1 MNQTKQGR
9 SARPVSAVR
18 TVAYLGLVFGP
29 ATGVISAA
37 DVTSIYDVPLMFH
50 AQGLDEKIAELA
62 ANGDLDAIK
71 LLNERMQDREEL
83 KLRKKLF
90 GV

>member
-1 MNQTKQGR
+1 MDKTELNKIAETC
-9 SARPVSAVR
+9 VSMVKN
-18 TVAYLGLVFGP
+18 G
-29 ATGVISAA
+29 GV
-37 DVTSIYDVPLMFH
+37 LEQ
-50 AQGLDEKIAELA
+50 AQLEADEKIAEMA

-71 LLNERMQDREEL
+71 LLSERMQDREEL

>member
-1 MNQTKQGR
+1 MDKTELRKIAENR
-9 SARPVSAVR
+9 V
-18 TVAYLGLVFGP
+18 
-29 ATGVISAA
+29 
-37 DVTSIYDVPLMFH
+37 LMELNGGMLEI
-50 AQGLDEKIAELA
+50 AQLKADEKIAEQA

-83 KLRKKLF
+83 KLRRELF

>member
-1 MNQTKQGR
+1 MTNQTNQINQMDKTELQKIAEDR
-9 SARPVSAVR
+9 V
-18 TVAYLGLVFGP
+18 
-29 ATGVISAA
+29 
-37 DVTSIYDVPLMFH
+37 LMELNGGMLEI
-50 AQGLDEKIAELA
+50 AQLKADEKIAELA

-71 LLNERMQDREEL
+71 LLSERMQDREEL

>member
-1 MNQTKQGR
+1 MDKTELKKI
-9 SARPVSAVR
+9 AETCVSIVKN
-18 TVAYLGLVFGP
+18 G
-29 ATGVISAA
+29 GV
-37 DVTSIYDVPLMFH
+37 LEQ
-50 AQGLDEKIAELA
+50 AQLKADEKIAELA
-62 ANGDLDAIK
+62 ANGDLDAVK

>member
-1 MNQTKQGR
+1 MDKTELQKIAETC
-9 SARPVSAVR
+9 VSMVKNGCVLEQAQ
-18 TVAYLGLVFGP
+18 LE
-29 ATGVISAA
+29 A
-37 DVTSIYDVPLMFH
+37 DK
-50 AQGLDEKIAELA
+50 KIAELA

>member
-1 MNQTKQGR
+1 MDKTELKKI
-9 SARPVSAVR
+9 AETCVSIVKN
-18 TVAYLGLVFGP
+18 G
-29 ATGVISAA
+29 GV
-37 DVTSIYDVPLMFH
+37 LEQ
-50 AQGLDEKIAELA
+50 AQLEADEKIAELV

>member
-1 MNQTKQGR
+1 MTNQANQIDKMDKTELKKI
-9 SARPVSAVR
+9 AETCVSMVEN
-18 TVAYLGLVFGP
+18 G
-29 ATGVISAA
+29 GVLEQAQLKA
-37 DVTSIYDVPLMFH
+37 D
-50 AQGLDEKIAELA
+50 ENIAELA

>member
-1 MNQTKQGR
+1 MTNQTNQIDKMDKTELKKIVETC
-9 SARPVSAVR
+9 VSMVKN
-18 TVAYLGLVFGP
+18 G
-29 ATGVISAA
+29 GV
-37 DVTSIYDVPLMFH
+37 LEQ
-50 AQGLDEKIAELA
+50 AQLEADEKIAELA

>member
-1 MNQTKQGR
+1 MTNQIDKMDKTELKKI
-9 SARPVSAVR
+9 AETCVSIVKN
-18 TVAYLGLVFGP
+18 G
-29 ATGVISAA
+29 GV
-37 DVTSIYDVPLMFH
+37 LEQ
-50 AQGLDEKIAELA
+50 AQLEADEKIAELA

>member
-1 MNQTKQGR
+1 MDKTELQKIAENR
-9 SARPVSAVR
+9 V
-18 TVAYLGLVFGP
+18 
-29 ATGVISAA
+29 
-37 DVTSIYDVPLMFH
+37 LMELNGGMLEI
-50 AQGLDEKIAELA
+50 AQLKADEKIAELA

-71 LLNERMQDREEL
+71 LLSERMQDREEL

>member
-1 MNQTKQGR
+1 MTNQTNQIDKMDKTELKKI
-9 SARPVSAVR
+9 AETCVSIVKN
-18 TVAYLGLVFGP
+18 G
-29 ATGVISAA
+29 GVLEQAQLEA
-37 DVTSIYDVPLMFH
+37 DK
-50 AQGLDEKIAELA
+50 KIAELA

>member
-1 MNQTKQGR
+1 MTNQIDKMDKTELNKI
-9 SARPVSAVR
+9 AETCVSMVKNGGI
-18 TVAYLGLVFGP
+18 LEQ
-29 ATGVISAA
+29 
-37 DVTSIYDVPLMFH
+37 
-50 AQGLDEKIAELA
+50 AQLEADEKIAELA

-71 LLNERMQDREEL
+71 LLNERIQDREEL

>member
-1 MNQTKQGR
+1 MDKTDLKKIAETCVTMMKNG
-9 SARPVSAVR
+9 
-18 TVAYLGLVFGP
+18 
-29 ATGVISAA
+29 GV
-37 DVTSIYDVPLMFH
+37 LEQ
-50 AQGLDEKIAELA
+50 AQLKADEKIAELA

>member
-1 MNQTKQGR
+1 MDKTELQKIAETC
-9 SARPVSAVR
+9 VSI
-18 TVAYLGLVFGP
+18 LKNG
-29 ATGVISAA
+29 GV
-37 DVTSIYDVPLMFH
+37 LEQ
-50 AQGLDEKIAELA
+50 AQLEADEKIAELA

-83 KLRKKLF
+83 KLRKELF

>member
-1 MNQTKQGR
+1 MTNQTNQIDKMGKTELKKI
-9 SARPVSAVR
+9 AETCVSIVKN
-18 TVAYLGLVFGP
+18 G
-29 ATGVISAA
+29 GV
-37 DVTSIYDVPLMFH
+37 LEQ
-50 AQGLDEKIAELA
+50 AQLEADEKIAELA

-71 LLNERMQDREEL
+71 LLNERMQDRKEL

>member
-1 MNQTKQGR
+1 MDKTELKKI
-9 SARPVSAVR
+9 AETCVSIAKN
-18 TVAYLGLVFGP
+18 G
-29 ATGVISAA
+29 GV
-37 DVTSIYDVPLMFH
+37 LEQ
-50 AQGLDEKIAELA
+50 AQLEADEKIAELA

>member
-1 MNQTKQGR
+1 MDKTELQKIAENRVLMELNGGM
-9 SARPVSAVR
+9 
-18 TVAYLGLVFGP
+18 LGL
-29 ATGVISAA
+29 
-37 DVTSIYDVPLMFH
+37 
-50 AQGLDEKIAELA
+50 AQLKADEKIAELA

-71 LLNERMQDREEL
+71 LLSERMQDLEEL

>member
-1 MNQTKQGR
+1 MTNQTNQIDKMELKKI
-9 SARPVSAVR
+9 AEICVSMVKNGGI
-18 TVAYLGLVFGP
+18 LEQ
-29 ATGVISAA
+29 
-37 DVTSIYDVPLMFH
+37 
-50 AQGLDEKIAELA
+50 AQLKADEKIAELA

>member
-1 MNQTKQGR
+1 MTNQTNQIDKMDNTELQKIAEDR
-9 SARPVSAVR
+9 V
-18 TVAYLGLVFGP
+18 
-29 ATGVISAA
+29 
-37 DVTSIYDVPLMFH
+37 LMELNGGMLEI
-50 AQGLDEKIAELA
+50 AQLKADEKIAELA

-71 LLNERMQDREEL
+71 LLSERMQDREEL

>member
-1 MNQTKQGR
+1 MDKTELQKIVETCVLMVENG
-9 SARPVSAVR
+9 
-18 TVAYLGLVFGP
+18 
-29 ATGVISAA
+29 GVLEQAQLKA
-37 DVTSIYDVPLMFH
+37 D
-50 AQGLDEKIAELA
+50 GKIAELA

-83 KLRKKLF
+83 KLRKELF

>member
-1 MNQTKQGR
+1 MDKTELKKI
-9 SARPVSAVR
+9 AETCVSMVKN
-18 TVAYLGLVFGP
+18 G
-29 ATGVISAA
+29 GV
-37 DVTSIYDVPLMFH
+37 LEQ
-50 AQGLDEKIAELA
+50 AQLEADEKIVELA

>member
-1 MNQTKQGR
+1 MDKTDLKKI
-9 SARPVSAVR
+9 AETCVSIVKN
-18 TVAYLGLVFGP
+18 G
-29 ATGVISAA
+29 GV
-37 DVTSIYDVPLMFH
+37 LEQ
-50 AQGLDEKIAELA
+50 AQLEADEKIAELA

-83 KLRKKLF
+83 KLRKELF

>member
-1 MNQTKQGR
+1 MTNQTNQIDKMDKTELKKI
-9 SARPVSAVR
+9 AETCVSIVKN
-18 TVAYLGLVFGP
+18 G
-29 ATGVISAA
+29 GV
-37 DVTSIYDVPLMFH
+37 LEQ
-50 AQGLDEKIAELA
+50 AQLEADEKIAELA

-90 GV
+90 VV

>member
-1 MNQTKQGR
+1 MDKTELKKIAETFVLMMKNG
-9 SARPVSAVR
+9 
-18 TVAYLGLVFGP
+18 
-29 ATGVISAA
+29 GV
-37 DVTSIYDVPLMFH
+37 LEQ
-50 AQGLDEKIAELA
+50 AQLKADEKIAELA

>member
-1 MNQTKQGR
+1 MDKKELRKITETWAQMVKNG
-9 SARPVSAVR
+9 
-18 TVAYLGLVFGP
+18 
-29 ATGVISAA
+29 GVLEQAQLKA
-37 DVTSIYDVPLMFH
+37 D
-50 AQGLDEKIAELA
+50 GKIAELA

-83 KLRKKLF
+83 KLRKELF

>member
-1 MNQTKQGR
+1 MDKTELNKIAETC
-9 SARPVSAVR
+9 VSMVKNGGI
-18 TVAYLGLVFGP
+18 LEQ
-29 ATGVISAA
+29 
-37 DVTSIYDVPLMFH
+37 
-50 AQGLDEKIAELA
+50 AQLEADEKIAELA

-71 LLNERMQDREEL
+71 LLNERIQDREEL

>member
-1 MNQTKQGR
+1 MDKTELKKIAGTC
-9 SARPVSAVR
+9 VSMMKN
-18 TVAYLGLVFGP
+18 G
-29 ATGVISAA
+29 GV
-37 DVTSIYDVPLMFH
+37 LEQ
-50 AQGLDEKIAELA
+50 AQLKADEKIAELA

>member
-1 MNQTKQGR
+1 MDKTELKKI
-9 SARPVSAVR
+9 AETCVSIVKN
-18 TVAYLGLVFGP
+18 G
-29 ATGVISAA
+29 GV
-37 DVTSIYDVPLMFH
+37 LEQ
-50 AQGLDEKIAELA
+50 AQLETDEKIAELA

>member
-1 MNQTKQGR
+1 MDKTELKKIAETCVLIMKNG
-9 SARPVSAVR
+9 
-18 TVAYLGLVFGP
+18 
-29 ATGVISAA
+29 GV
-37 DVTSIYDVPLMFH
+37 LEQ
-50 AQGLDEKIAELA
+50 AQLKADEKIAELA

>member
-1 MNQTKQGR
+1 MDKTELRKIAETR
-9 SARPVSAVR
+9 VSMVKN
-18 TVAYLGLVFGP
+18 G
-29 ATGVISAA
+29 GV
-37 DVTSIYDVPLMFH
+37 LEQ
-50 AQGLDEKIAELA
+50 AQLKADEKIAELA

-83 KLRKKLF
+83 KLRKELF

>member
-1 MNQTKQGR
+1 MTNQINQTDKMDKTELR
-9 SARPVSAVR
+9 KIAETCVSMVKN
-18 TVAYLGLVFGP
+18 G
-29 ATGVISAA
+29 GV
-37 DVTSIYDVPLMFH
+37 LEL
-50 AQGLDEKIAELA
+50 AQLKADEKIAELA

-83 KLRKKLF
+83 KLRKELF